1 MTSDGHGAGVKSQ
14 PQNFMKNKT
23 KKLYIL
29 TGWGERLM
37 DKNYQA
43 LISAVRNRYEVIPL
57 KIVTRNPKFC
67 LGVKPLRDILNSL
80 EKQIKE
86 PHTIIGFSDGALL
99 AYLIAPRVKPKRLI
113 LCSLPP
119 MIGKDLTDHKFL
131 TNEQISELSAMGY
144 PKYPAT
150 IFYGSKEIEKLKK
163 VSKKLGG
170 IEIPNAVHK
179 LEREYLDVVTKKIL
193 SS

>member
-1 MTSDGHGAGVKSQ
+1 MSR
-14 PQNFMKNKT
+14 
-23 KKLYIL
+23 KLYIL

-80 EKQIKE
+80 EKHIKE

>member
-1 MTSDGHGAGVKSQ
+1 MSR
-14 PQNFMKNKT
+14 
-23 KKLYIL
+23 KLYIL

-99 AYLIAPRVKPKRLI
+99 AYLIATIVKPNHLI

-119 MIGKDLTDHKFL
+119 MIGKDLVDHKFL
-131 TNEQISELSAMGY
+131 TKEQIKELSAMDY
-144 PKYPAT
+144 PDYPAKV
-150 IFYGSKEIEKLKK
+150 FYGSEEDKNLKR
-163 VSKKLGG
+163 VNKKLGG
-170 IEIPNAVHK
+170 IRIKNAKHK
-179 LEREYLDVVTKKIL
+179 LEGDYLKAVIKKIKK
-193 SS
+193 